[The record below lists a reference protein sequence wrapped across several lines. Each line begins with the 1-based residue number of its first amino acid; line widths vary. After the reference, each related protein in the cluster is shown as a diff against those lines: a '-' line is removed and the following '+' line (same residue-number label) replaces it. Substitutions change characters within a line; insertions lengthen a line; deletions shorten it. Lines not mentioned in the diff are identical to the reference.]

1 MDDILCPGQ
10 TASEQ
15 RPANKVIQ
23 NMLSKCLDCL
33 VGRQNK
39 QPNGNGC
46 AYCPLTMSV
55 GRRTKSEGGA
65 VMM

>member
-33 VGRQNK
+33 VGSQNK
-39 QPNGNGC
+39 QPNGF